1 MRERRRPWQPINWDR
16 PQVIRVET
24 MAGEACLIV
33 SRGIVEHAS
42 PSMVWA
48 LGLSLATLQSRLT
61 DKELVYF
68 LVESEGVLFPV
79 RHI

>member
-1 MRERRRPWQPINWDR
+1 MRTRRRPWQPVDWDR

-24 MAGEACLIV
+24 MVGESCIIV
-33 SRGIVEHAS
+33 AHGVVEHAS

-48 LGLSLATLQSRLT
+48 LGLSLATLQSRLV
-61 DKELVYF
+61 DKDLVYC

-79 RHI
+79 RRI